1 MNFLEKIFAAANPA
15 FKKKKRE
22 DEEWNK
28 LFANEKPAQPS
39 HLLPLD
45 PNDPW
50 KT

>member
-1 MNFLEKIFAAANPA
+1 MNFFEKIFAAINPA
-15 FKKKKRE
+15 YKEKKRKE
-22 DEEWNK
+22 QEWDK
-28 LFANEKPAQPS
+28 LAGNQKPAQPS